1 MPFMGKGMTIEFDVL
16 IDDMFAVFN
25 SNPSLTP
32 IDRKHLLSLA
42 NDFEDGKWRFT
53 KFDEFIW
60 NHVAETALSQKERTA
75 LVDSSFSALRAS
87 AKNLRLTD
95 KISDPTKGS
104 EIAEIF
110 LYGVMRRYFGALP
123 VVPKIFYKQNV
134 NDFAKGADSVHIV
147 LSGDDF
153 TLWFG
158 EAKFYSSIEDARFG
172 AVLDS
177 IEECLSTDKLR
188 KESSI
193 VTNVRDLDDL
203 AIDGVLVGKIKDSLS
218 AKISIDEIKP
228 RLHIP
233 ILLLHECGIT
243 GGATEMSES
252 YKKNVAS
259 YHKARAESFFSKQI
273 NALANKISMYEKISF
288 HLILVPVPSKA
299 VIVESFL
306 SKAEAFRK

>member
-1 MPFMGKGMTIEFDVL
+1 MAIEFEVL
-16 IDDMFAVFN
+16 VDDTFVAFN
-25 SNPSLTP
+25 SNPSLTQ
-32 IDRKHLLSLA
+32 IDRKRLLSLA
-42 NDFEDGKWRFT
+42 NDFEDGKWRFA

-60 NHVAETALSQKERTA
+60 DHVAETALSQRERAA

-104 EIAEIF
+104 EIAEIL
-110 LYGVMRRYFGALP
+110 LYGVMKRHFGALP

-147 LSGDDF
+147 LDGDDF

-158 EAKFYSSIEDARFG
+158 EAKFYSSIEDTRLG
-172 AVLDS
+172 VVIDS
-177 IEECLSTDKLR
+177 VEECLSTEKLR

-203 AIDGVLVGKIKDSLS
+203 AIDSVLVGKIKDSLS

-233 ILLLHECGIT
+233 ILLLHECSIT

-252 YKKNVAS
+252 YKEAVAA
-259 YHKARAESFFSKQI
+259 YHKARAESFFGKQI
-273 NALANKISMYEKISF
+273 AALAGKISMYEKISF

-299 VIVESFL
+299 IIVESFL
-306 SKAEAFRK
+306 AKAEAFRK